1 MEIALIVG
9 KVYLV
14 IAGISTIL
22 IIGKPREPQTG
33 LGAVVGLVALG
44 FFYYLIS
51 H

>member
-14 IAGISTIL
+14 IAGITTVLTI
-22 IIGKPREPQTG
+22 GEPRKPQTG
-33 LGAVVGLVALG
+33 IGAVVGLAVLG

-51 H
+51 N